1 MAGPW
6 TVSRE
11 REDAGTDLRTTLRGV
26 GTRSS
31 RALLTRLPGLRPPR
45 PITLPD
51 PAGAPSPESGFLTSA
66 PASAPA
72 SAPIGPPF
80 PASRPAGAKRSRRR
94 NLKSRWAATFLALM
108 LAAAVVLV
116 WATISVAK
124 RGIASSEAAARRTA
138 GPLVIPAPKLV
149 AGLPRRFGTIGEPG
163 AAPIVAVLRQRFGSV
178 GAGLVAD
185 AKKAAA
191 AGKLPGRTSADITAA
206 WTSGLYGQPG
216 HFDPATSRP
225 AWVMYLGLNANADLG
240 SPADNIS
247 RLMMTFLGP
256 YAKIGP
262 WRVRAGHRGGAANC
276 TVAWLAKTMVGVC
289 GWASDHTIGAIAS
302 PIRATTVSG
311 LATLMVQMRYDL
323 QRP

>member
-6 TVSRE
+6 TVPRE
-11 REDAGTDLRTTLRGV
+11 RDDAGTDLRTTLRGV

-31 RALLTRLPGLRPPR
+31 RALFTRLPGLRPPR

-51 PAGAPSPESGFLTSA
+51 PGNAPSPH
-66 PASAPA
+66 AS
-72 SAPIGPPF
+72 F
-80 PASRPAGAKRSRRR
+80 PAGGPTSPPDGVTFAPGGPARAKSPRRSSI
-94 NLKSRWAATFLALM
+94 KTRWAATLLALM
-108 LAAAVVLV
+108 LAAAAVLI
-116 WATISVAK
+116 WATVSIAK

-138 GPLVIPAPKLV
+138 GPLVIPAPKSV

-163 AAPIVAVLRQRFGSV
+163 AAPIVAELRQRFGSI
-178 GAGLVAD
+178 GAGLVSG
-185 AKKAAA
+185 AKHAAA
-191 AGKLPGRTSADITAA
+191 AGKLPGRTAADITAA

-225 AWVMYLGLNANADLG
+225 AWVMYLGVDANADLG
-240 SPADNIS
+240 SPADNIG
-247 RLMMTFLGP
+247 RIMMGILGP
-256 YAKIGP
+256 YARIGP

-276 TVAWLAKTMVGVC
+276 TVAWLANTMVGVC

-302 PIRATTVSG
+302 PIRATTVSE
-311 LATLMVQMRYDL
+311 LATLMVRMRYDL

>member
-6 TVSRE
+6 TVQRE
-11 REDAGTDLRTTLRGV
+11 RDDAGTDLRTTLRNV

-31 RALLTRLPGLRPPR
+31 RALFTRLPGLRPPR

-51 PAGAPSPESGFLTSA
+51 PRGAQSPQAGFPAASPA
-66 PASAPA
+66 PAPPEAPFGRGRRA
-72 SAPIGPPF
+72 
-80 PASRPAGAKRSRRR
+80 RAKSPRGSS
-94 NLKSRWAATFLALM
+94 LKTRWAATLLVLM
-108 LAAAVVLV
+108 LAAAAVLV
-116 WATISVAK
+116 WATVSIAK

-163 AAPIVAVLRQRFGSV
+163 AAPIVAALRQRFGSI
-178 GAGLVAD
+178 GGGLVSD
-185 AKKAAA
+185 AKQAATD
-191 AGKLPGRTSADITAA
+191 GKLPGKTAADITAA

-225 AWVMYLGLNANADLG
+225 AWVMYLGLDANADLG
-240 SPADNIS
+240 SPADNIG
-247 RLMMTFLGP
+247 RLMMGILGP
-256 YAKIGP
+256 YARIGP
-262 WRVRAGHRGGAANC
+262 WRVRAGHRGGEANC
-276 TVAWLAKTMVGVC
+276 TVAWLGNTMVGVC
-289 GWASDHTIGAIAS
+289 GWASHHTIGVIAS

-311 LATLMVQMRYDL
+311 LATLMVRMRYDL

>member
-6 TVSRE
+6 TVQRE
-11 REDAGTDLRTTLRGV
+11 RDDAGTDLRTTLRSV

-31 RALLTRLPGLRPPR
+31 RALFTRLPGLRPPR

-51 PAGAPSPESGFLTSA
+51 PGNAQSAGTGFPAAGATSA
-66 PASAPA
+66 PADL
-72 SAPIGPPF
+72 PF
-80 PASRPAGAKRSRRR
+80 VPGRRARVTSSRKSS
-94 NLKSRWAATFLALM
+94 LKTRWAAALLALM
-108 LAAAVVLV
+108 LAAAAVLA
-116 WATISVAK
+116 WATVSIAK
-124 RGIASSEAAARRTA
+124 RGVASSEAAARRTA

-163 AAPIVAVLRQRFGSV
+163 AAPIVAALRQRFGSI
-178 GAGLVAD
+178 GAGLVSD
-185 AKKAAA
+185 AKHAAA
-191 AGKLPGRTSADITAA
+191 AGQLPGRTAADITAA

-225 AWVMYLGLNANADLG
+225 AWVMYLGLDANADIG
-240 SPADNIS
+240 SPADNIG
-247 RLMMTFLGP
+247 RLMMGILGP
-256 YAKIGP
+256 YARIGP

-276 TVAWLAKTMVGVC
+276 TVAWLGKTMVGVC
-289 GWASDHTIGAIAS
+289 GWASDHTIGVIAS